1 MNYRRWGGVGWSED
15 FSFLGGGVG
24 HMVFQGEWRGD
35 LSSPAEYKEN
45 SIENRQPVR
54 EDHKNTSDPL
64 GDKVNFYCNT
74 VIILT
79 QTPQTLPLPSFPSPP
94 PTMNKDGS
102 LMQR

>member
-15 FSFLGGGVG
+15 FFFFWGGGG
-24 HMVFQGEWRGD
+24 GAHGFQGEWRGD

-54 EDHKNTSDPL
+54 DDHENTSDPL

-79 QTPQTLPLPSFPSPP
+79 QTPQTLPLPPSLA
-94 PTMNKDGS
+94 MNKDGS

>member
-1 MNYRRWGGVGWSED
+1 MVGGFFFFFFV
-15 FSFLGGGVG
+15 FFLGGVG

-64 GDKVNFYCNT
+64 G
-74 VIILT
+74 I
-79 QTPQTLPLPSFPSPP
+79 
-94 PTMNKDGS
+94 
-102 LMQR
+102 R